1 MDLSNFSTKDF
12 LLNESFQR
20 WVLEPDEAGKC
31 FWESC
36 LTTYPEKYDMIT
48 EARTQIE
55 TMHRFFTG
63 FRSAD
68 ATDVWKKISSS
79 IEEADLETLQKR

>member
-1 MDLSNFSTKDF
+1 MDLSSFSTKDF
-12 LLNESFQR
+12 LLNESFQC
-20 WVLEPDEAGKC
+20 WVLHPDEHSKC
-31 FWESC
+31 FWENH
-36 LTTYPEKYDMIT
+36 LAGYPEKYDMMM

-55 TMHRFFTG
+55 TMHQFFTG

-68 ATDVWKKISSS
+68 AEDVWQKISNS

>member
-20 WVLEPDEAGKC
+20 WVLNPDEAIKC
-31 FWESC
+31 CWENYLSV
-36 LTTYPEKYDMIT
+36 YPEKSEMMA

-55 TMHRFFTG
+55 IMHQFFTG
-63 FRSAD
+63 FRS
-68 ATDVWKKISSS
+68 TDGAEVWKKISNS
-79 IEEADLETLQKR
+79 IEEVDLETLQKR

>member
-20 WVLEPDEAGKC
+20 WVLEPDEAAKS
-31 FWESC
+31 FWNDW
-36 LTTYPEKYDMIT
+36 LATHPEKYEMVI
-48 EARTQIE
+48 EARIQIE
-55 TMHRFFTG
+55 TMHKFFAD
-63 FRSAD
+63 FRNAD
-68 ATDVWKKISSS
+68 ETEVWQKISNS